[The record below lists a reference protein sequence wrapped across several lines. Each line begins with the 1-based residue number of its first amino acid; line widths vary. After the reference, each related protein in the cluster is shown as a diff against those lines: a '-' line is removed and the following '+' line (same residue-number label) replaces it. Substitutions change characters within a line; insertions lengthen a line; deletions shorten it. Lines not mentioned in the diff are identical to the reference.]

1 MTQELT
7 LPVEAHTRRP
17 WLIHEVAPDFRL
29 EDVWAL
35 PTRGG
40 PDDFPRLVEAFD
52 TLPFPEQAPL
62 PIRALWAARWRLGRL
77 FGWDEP
83 SSAVGARVPSL
94 RERLPAGVEAP
105 VDDGALPGTPF
116 ETVYVRP
123 REYAAEMAN
132 ETVHAVLHLGWVEDG
147 AGGHR
152 GQLAVLVR
160 PHGRR
165 GALYLA
171 AIKPLRV
178 ALVYPALLR
187 LLGRRW
193 RELAEAA

>member
-1 MTQELT
+1 MR
-7 LPVEAHTRRP
+7 LPREAHSAQP
-17 WLIHEVAPDFRL
+17 WLIHEIAPDFRL

-35 PTRGG
+35 PAHGG
-40 PDDFPRLVEAFD
+40 RHDFPRLVEAFD
-52 TLPFPEQAPL
+52 TLPFPERAPA
-62 PIRALWAARWRLGRL
+62 PVRALWAARWRLGRW
-77 FGWDEP
+77 FGWDDP

-116 ETVYVRP
+116 ATVYVRP
-123 REYAAEMAN
+123 GEYAAELAN
-132 ETVHAVLHLGWVEDG
+132 ETVHAVLHLGWVDDG
-147 AGGHR
+147 AGTGHR
-152 GQLAVLVR
+152 GQLAVLVK

-171 AIKPLRV
+171 AIKPLRL

-187 LLGRRW
+187 LLDLRW
-193 RELAEAA
+193 RELQDERAR